1 MACSTICLIIVVIS
15 CGSTWHIEGNKI
27 EIQKKEN
34 DTIIT
39 KENLF
44 ILNDSSLTKDEK

>member
-1 MACSTICLIIVVIS
+1 MGCLIIYLIIATAS
-15 CGSTWHIEGNKI
+15 CGSTWNIEGNKV
-27 EIQKKEN
+27 EIQKIGN

-44 ILNDSSLTKDEK
+44 ILNDSNLIKDEK